1 MKNIK
6 KNNLTSKFQICIM
19 INGYSNNATE
29 NKITHQL
36 VQLVYH
42 ELSPSKIHFYFL
54 YLSLPLVVKC
64 LKMTIST
71 AKSKD

>member
-36 VQLVYH
+36 V
-42 ELSPSKIHFYFL
+42 PSKIHFYFL